1 MDGLYQKTQ
10 FPTNLML
17 KDETRK
23 KINLK
28 IIRGKKKQSKE
39 WESNLTWQKN
49 QRRMKLQKINQF

>member
-1 MDGLYQKTQ
+1 MDGLYQETQ

-28 IIRGKKKQSKE
+28 IIRGKKKKSKE
-39 WESNLTWQKN
+39 
-49 QRRMKLQKINQF
+49 

>member
-1 MDGLYQKTQ
+1 
-10 FPTNLML
+10 ML

-28 IIRGKKKQSKE
+28 IIRGKKKKSKE
-39 WESNLTWQKN
+39 WESNLTWQKK

>member
-1 MDGLYQKTQ
+1 MDGLYQETQ

-28 IIRGKKKQSKE
+28 NYS
-39 WESNLTWQKN
+39 W
-49 QRRMKLQKINQF
+49 